1 MLRAISLCYNR
12 NIERG
17 NETLGKK
24 KNRKESDS
32 NSWTLLCSIGGV
44 LHFKLKKHPSKQY
57 TAYLHIA
64 DSTVEYCSNKQF
76 TRFPFWLFLELKTT
90 LSLLSHVDLI
100 YSQIIL
106 VLLIKSHICFDFIC
120 PADFFFYIGVVST
133 LTQKGISFG
142 ISKYFGGIM

>member
-1 MLRAISLCYNR
+1 MTIFFEKSEKSLNVKS
-12 NIERG
+12 NLTLKEEMKPWER
-17 NETLGKK
+17 K

-76 TRFPFWLFLELKTT
+76 TRFPFWLFLALKTA

-106 VLLIKSHICFDFIC
+106 VLLIKSHICFDYIC
-120 PADFFFYIGVVST
+120 PADFFFLYRCG
-133 LTQKGISFG
+133 
-142 ISKYFGGIM
+142 